1 MYWSSYRPYVSV
13 AARRAKAA
21 KHTQKLAAKGT
32 TLAPVR
38 IEGRTIAH
46 TFWGKAWCE
55 HLESFS
61 DYENRLPRGR
71 SYVRNGSV
79 LDVQVAAGKITAMIM
94 GSSLYHGTITVAPLK
109 PAQWKAIKAECAGKI
124 DSLVGLLQGRL
135 SDAVLRVITDREKGL
150 FPKPAKIKLGCSCP
164 DSASLCKHLAAVLYG
179 VGARLDTQPELLFLL
194 RGVDHLELIGAAADA
209 AVLAPVGETG
219 AVDAADLSEVFGIE
233 IEPAASAAMP
243 KAEAPGRGRTKGRG
257 EILKVKIPVPAA
269 VPRKVKA
276 VQKKSAKTE
285 RKSASKPAK
294 KSVRKKT
301 E

>member
-32 TLAPVR
+32 KLAPVR

-79 LDVQVAAGKITAMIM
+79 LDLQVAAGKISAMIM

-109 PAQWKAIKAECAGKI
+109 PAQWQAIKAECAGKI

-135 SDAVLRVITDREKGL
+135 SDAVLRVITNRENGL
-150 FPKPAKIKLGCSCP
+150 FPKPAEIKLGCSCP

-194 RGVDHLELIGAAADA
+194 RGVDHLELISAAADA
-209 AVLAPVGETG
+209 AALAPAGETG
-219 AVDAADLSEVFGIE
+219 AVDEGDLSEVFGIE
-233 IEPAASAAMP
+233 IEPAAIPARPKVEAA
-243 KAEAPGRGRTKGRG
+243 GRTKTKGKAKTH
-257 EILKVKIPVPAA
+257 KVEPPEPAA
-269 VPRKVKA
+269 ISRKAQAVP
-276 VQKKSAKTE
+276 KKRAKTGH
-285 RKSASKPAK
+285 KSTPKPAK
-294 KSVRKKT
+294 KFARRK
-301 E
+301 EE